1 MYISLEYCFYFL
13 LATLCLILLVLM
25 VLIFVNIN
33 KVLKSVNELV
43 NQNKD
48 NITNTLNEVPGL
60 VKNVNELVI
69 CSKNITENVEETV
82 ENISC
87 FVEEKTS
94 LYGGII
100 GSILKVIL
108 DFFPKSKK

>member
-13 LATLCLILLVLM
+13 LAILCLALLAL
-25 VLIFVNIN
+25 LIAVFVNVN
-33 KVLKSVNELV
+33 KALKSINDIID
-43 NQNKD
+43 QNKD
-48 NITNTLNEVPGL
+48 NLTNTLNEIPDL
-60 VKNVNELVI
+60 VKNVNGLVVS
-69 CSKNITENVEETV
+69 SKNITENVDKTV

-94 LYGGII
+94 LYGGVI

-108 DFFPKSKK
+108 DFFPKSKR